1 LESVEGEDNKQ
12 LLDLTKDDNK
22 LLESPI
28 KDEEKLLDLTKD
40 DKNNVFSPSKE
51 EENFLTTLK
60 EEEKTLIINN
70 ITNVSPGGSSRKRPL
85 EHIASN
91 DNLNE
96 MDGNLKK
103 LYQDL

>member
-1 LESVEGEDNKQ
+1 MYSHHQK
-12 LLDLTKDDNK
+12 KK
-22 LLESPI
+22 KI
-28 KDEEKLLDLTKD
+28 
-40 DKNNVFSPSKE
+40 
-51 EENFLTTLK
+51 FLTTLK

-103 LYQDL
+103 IVPGPLKKAKNNTESEEKNDNFDYR